1 MLSLTFWKS
10 FYYLFLHRK
19 NVKDTK
25 FVSMYAYLHLTRF
38 KHHVTNMTDVTGW
51 AGSANPSGVPLFTS
65 GFSKV
70 RVAQYLVF
78 CVVFCRSLLFVLF
91 FFLFFNLLTIR
102 LHVPLIL
109 EITNKVMLSLTFW
122 KSFYCLFL
130 HRKNVEDT
138 NSIRSCKSKGHAI

>member
-1 MLSLTFWKS
+1 MSVYIL
-10 FYYLFLHRK
+10 
-19 NVKDTK
+19 

-65 GFSKV
+65 GFSNV

-102 LHVPLIL
+102 LHVPLIYSFWYCWYL
-109 EITNKVMLSLTFW
+109 QHFFYEEINSRSSFKTLTTTLLCW
-122 KSFYCLFL
+122 LFL
-130 HRKNVEDT
+130 NDT
-138 NSIRSCKSKGHAI
+138 KVKTSRIIILDCM